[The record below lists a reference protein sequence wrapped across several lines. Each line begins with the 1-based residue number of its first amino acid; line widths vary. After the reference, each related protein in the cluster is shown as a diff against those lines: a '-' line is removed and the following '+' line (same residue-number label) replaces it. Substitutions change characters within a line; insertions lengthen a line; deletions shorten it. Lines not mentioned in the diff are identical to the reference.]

1 MEYARFYTHSP
12 SINSGLKKTVN
23 YCALW
28 VITLFYCIGWLPF
41 SVQAEE
47 NRANIT
53 PEQAKALFEQ
63 AEQLNFRAELD
74 EPPGAAEK
82 KEIYRLYKTSY
93 DAGYKKAAGAL
104 GIAILYGYNKNEKE
118 QPDWDKAESLFQEG
132 IRLNDTRAM
141 RGMALMYRDG
151 LGSVGQN
158 PEYCIAL
165 YKRASA
171 LGDHQATMR
180 LGAILSGQ
188 MHLSYK
194 EMSEEKLPFLGIQ
207 DIDKGMAFAKTAH
220 KFDEM
225 IDTPRGLALLEQAAE
240 AGSLSAWHILSRYY
254 GLLGKNPKLEEY
266 YLHEGAK
273 KGSGAML
280 GRLAGRFS
288 FSSPDFASDLT
299 SEEKFRLS
307 ECYFQLFAHL
317 YGDIFEPAGKEKNIP
332 IPDLDERCPRHLTEE
347 NHAS

>member
-1 MEYARFYTHSP
+1 MEYARFYTHNP

-28 VITLFYCIGWLPF
+28 VITLFYCIGLLPF
-41 SVQAEE
+41 SAQAEE
-47 NRANIT
+47 NSANIT

-74 EPPGAAEK
+74 EPPSTAEK
-82 KEIYRLYKTSY
+82 KEIYRLYKTAY

-104 GIAILYGYNKNEKE
+104 GIATLYGYDKDDKE

-151 LGSVGQN
+151 LGSVEQN

-188 MHLSYK
+188 MYLSYK
-194 EMSEEKLPFLGIQ
+194 EMSEEKLPFFRGQ
-207 DIDKGMAFAKTAH
+207 DIEKGMAFAKTAH
-220 KFDEM
+220 KFDKI
-225 IDTPRGLALLEQAAE
+225 IDMQNGLTLLEQAAE
-240 AGSLSAWHILSRYY
+240 AGNLSAWSILSRYY
-254 GLLGKNPKLEEY
+254 GLGKNPKLEEY
-266 YLHEGAK
+266 YLSEGAK
-273 KGSGAML
+273 RGSGAML
-280 GRLAGRFS
+280 VRLAGKFS
-288 FSSPDFASDLT
+288 FSSSDFAPDLT

-307 ECYFQLFAHL
+307 KCYAQLFAHF
-317 YGDIFEPAGKEKNIP
+317 YGDLFEPAGKEKNIP
-332 IPDLDERCPRHLTEE
+332 IPDLDERCPRHLKEE

>member
-28 VITLFYCIGWLPF
+28 VITLFYCIGLL
-41 SVQAEE
+41 SASAQAEE
-47 NRANIT
+47 SNTTKIT
-53 PEQAKALFEQ
+53 LEQAKALFEQ

-74 EPPGAAEK
+74 EPPSPAEK
-82 KEIYRLYKTSY
+82 KEIYRLYKSAY

-132 IRLNDTRAM
+132 LRLNDTRAM
-141 RGMALMYRDG
+141 RGMALMYRSG
-151 LGSVGQN
+151 LGSVEQN

-171 LGDHQATMR
+171 LGDHQATLR
-180 LGAILSGQ
+180 LGIMLSGQ
-188 MHLSYK
+188 MVYSYK
-194 EMSEEKLPFLGIQ
+194 EISEEHLPVNYSLK
-207 DIDKGMAFAKTAH
+207 IDELLPLFEEIRQ
-220 KFDEM
+220 FDEM
-225 IDTPRGLALLEQAAE
+225 MDVPRGLALLEQAAE
-240 AGSLSAWHILSRYY
+240 AGNLVAWKILADYY
-254 GLLGKNPKLEEY
+254 SSSKEKNPEREEY

-273 KGSGAML
+273 RGNGKL
-280 GRLAGRFS
+280 LILLATR
-288 FSSPDFASDLT
+288 
-299 SEEKFRLS
+299 EEKHSLLDA
-307 ECYFQLFAHL
+307 CYFELFKQL
-317 YGDIFEPAGKEKNIP
+317 YGSVFEPAGKEKNIP